1 MILWYR
7 RNDVFDENIGAIP
20 EGALFRMIMR
30 NVSKPAAL
38 VEMLS
43 NGRVLMVMR
52 AGFFC
57 LPSFVMQAYFS
68 NKIGYLQKI

>member
-1 MILWYR
+1 MWPVIVNQDESQVILWYR

-20 EGALFRMIMR
+20 EGDLLRMIMR

-43 NGRVLMVMR
+43 NGQ
-52 AGFFC
+52 C
-57 LPSFVMQAYFS
+57 
-68 NKIGYLQKI
+68 